1 MLFSPPPSPSFF
13 IQLHCQISFVYFQ
26 TYLRS
31 IHPYSQCPNPDS
43 HYLFPGLEQVS
54 PPNQPTFCLL
64 LIPVYY
70 LVIYCCIKITLNF
83 LLKLK
88 ATNIYYLEV
97 SVGQESGHGLCG
109 CLCLKVSHR
118 LWWRCSLGVQL
129 LQSLTRKDLLPSS
142 LLLLLVG
149 WSWNLADGQS
159 SIPCYT
165 RSVHRTVHNKGA
177 YFLQIRAQKETKWG
191 RERVERL

>member
-54 PPNQPTFCLL
+54 PPNQPTLCLL

-97 SVGQESGHGLCG
+97 SVGQESGHGLG
-109 CLCLKVSHR
+109 GASG
-118 LWWRCSLGVQL
+118 SG
-129 LQSLTRKDLLPSS
+129 SLTCLPASVDQGYS
-142 LLLLLVG
+142 H
-149 WSWNLADGQS
+149 
-159 SIPCYT
+159 P
-165 RSVHRTVHNKGA
+165 SVHLEADPTSSPVMAIRSPQVFAIGQRHP
-177 YFLQIRAQKETKWG
+177 FLDT
-191 RERVERL
+191 